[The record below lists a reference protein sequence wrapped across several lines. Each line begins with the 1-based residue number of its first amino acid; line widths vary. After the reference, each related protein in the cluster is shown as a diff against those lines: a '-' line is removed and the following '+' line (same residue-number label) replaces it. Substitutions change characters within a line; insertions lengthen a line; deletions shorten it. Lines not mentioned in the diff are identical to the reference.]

1 MTPGPR
7 PGTRLRSF
15 ARSLVSLLDRPRTR
29 QTLRRLLM
37 LFAHCSPEL
46 KVAPVI
52 VGHPV

>member
-7 PGTRLRSF
+7 LGTCLRSF
-15 ARSLVSLLDRPRTR
+15 ARPRTR

-37 LFAHCSPEL
+37 PFAHCSPEL

-52 VGHPV
+52 VGHAV